1 MKERNDQMMRCR
13 IRLKE
18 DLSETKS
25 ISAKNKKIQI
35 RFRHLTRPLHRSR
48 RDRFPSHD
56 IFFASGRTN
65 RAKSENSKHVFFWAS
80 SEAKRTTV
88 REISLWREPTHSFL
102 DFLDILPDL
111 ADDPSWA
118 FPIARI
124 RDTHRLPA
132 LLIHQ
137 LYLP

>member
-1 MKERNDQMMRCR
+1 MKEENNQMMRCH
-13 IRLKE
+13 IRLKK

-25 ISAKNKKIQI
+25 ISTKNEKIQI
-35 RFRHLTRPLHRSR
+35 ALGICLAPCIRSR
-48 RDRFPSHD
+48 RDRFPSLD
-56 IFFASGRTN
+56 IFFASGRAN

-80 SEAKRTTV
+80 SEAKRTSV
-88 REISLWREPTHSFL
+88 REISLWHEPTHSFL

-111 ADDPSWA
+111 ADDPSGA
-118 FPIARI
+118 FSIARI

-137 LYLP
+137 LYLL